1 MKQIIS
7 ATFLSFITLVT
18 YSQTTIEGT
27 YLPVKNTRILQAWDT
42 AATTMPIP
50 TIGANQVWDYSAA
63 FGSISDTFE
72 LAVKDPIAT
81 PHAAYFPQA
90 THASFLRS
98 PFALADSLW
107 LYFTVDTVGIKNLG
121 YYSDKSTSSGLVTA
135 GPPEFVLPMTLAY
148 QDTLVDNSR
157 YEGFLDYSGTPVRVI
172 RTMAKIMSADGYGTL
187 ITPDAT
193 YSEVMLGKEVINQI
207 DSIFVDFIGT
217 GNYTFAT
224 ELLDVTHRFHFLRN
238 NTFASTHLMQINT
251 DATETIA
258 RYGWYTLPVDFGSIG
273 GTVYDTTGGPI
284 ITGEMYLYRENSNF
298 TKNDILATTEIN
310 NDGTYQ
316 FDSIPYGEYRIAA
329 RPDLGAY
336 PNVFTTYYGDTTD
349 WVNCQTAI
357 TTADTAGIDI
367 NVLYGN
373 AQVGTSS
380 LGGNLSL
387 NIWLKNNDPVP
398 GIDIIVEK
406 DPEEEPIIET
416 NTDIFGN
423 FSFPA
428 LDDGDYKIWVDMPG
442 LPMAGTY
449 NFTVSNGTVVN
460 GLDFEVG
467 ADEIFPSNMI
477 ITSINEPTINQSRRV
492 KIYPNPFVDN
502 TLVNIDT
509 ESETKISIDVYDI
522 TGKLV
527 YKVIQ
532 EQLNVGST
540 NYTLNDINDAGIY
553 LVKVTLGESV
563 ECLRII
569 KK

>member
-1 MKQIIS
+1 MKSIIFAILLS
-7 ATFLSFITLVT
+7 LISFITF
-18 YSQTTIEGT
+18 SQTTIEGT
-27 YLPVKNTRILQAWDT
+27 YLPVKNTRILQVWDT
-42 AATTMPIP
+42 LCSTMTVP
-50 TIGANQVWDYSAA
+50 TIGANQLWDYSNA
-63 FGSISDTFE
+63 FGSIVDTFE
-72 LAVKDPIAT
+72 LAVKDPVAT
-81 PHAAYFPQA
+81 PHAQYFPDA

-98 PFALADSLW
+98 PFLLADSLW
-107 LYFTVDTVGIKNLG
+107 LYFTVDTTGINNLG
-121 YYSDKSTSSGLVTA
+121 YYSDKSTSVGLVTA
-135 GPPEFVLPMTLAY
+135 GPSEFLLPMALNY
-148 QDTLVDNSR
+148 LDTIVDNSR
-157 YEGFLDYSGTPVRVI
+157 YEGYLDYSGTPVRVV
-172 RTMAKIMSADGYGTL
+172 RTMAKIMSADGYGSL
-187 ITPDAT
+187 ITPDAS
-193 YSEVMLGKEVINQI
+193 YSDVILGKEVINQI

-217 GNYTFAT
+217 GNYTFFT
-224 ELLDVTHRFHFLRN
+224 QITDITHRFHFLRN

-251 DATETIA
+251 DTTETIT
-258 RYGWYTLPVDFGSIG
+258 RYGWYTLPVDFGSIAG
-273 GTVYDTTGGPI
+273 AIYDTTGGPI
-284 ITGEMYLYRENSNF
+284 TTGEMYLYRENSNF
-298 TKNDILATTEIN
+298 TKNDILATTQIN
-310 NDGTYQ
+310 NNGTYQ

-329 RPDLGAY
+329 RPDLGMY

-380 LGGNLSL
+380 IEGNLSL
-387 NIWLKNNDPVP
+387 NTWLKNNDPVP

-423 FSFPA
+423 FSIPA
-428 LDDGDYKIWVDMPG
+428 LDDGDYQIWVDMPG

-449 NFTVSNGTVVN
+449 NFTVANGAIVSSLN
-460 GLDFEVG
+460 FEVG
-467 ADEIFPSNMI
+467 ADEIFPTTMV
-477 ITSINEPTINQSRRV
+477 ITSINESIINQSGRV

-502 TLVNIDT
+502 TIVNIDT

-532 EQLNVGST
+532 AQLNSGPTS
-540 NYTLNDINDAGIY
+540 YTINGLDDAGIY

>member
-1 MKQIIS
+1 MKSILFS
-7 ATFLSFITLVT
+7 ALLSFVSLVAF
-18 YSQTTIEGT
+18 SQTTIEGT

-81 PHAAYFPQA
+81 PHGAYFPQA

-187 ITPDAT
+187 ITPDAA

-207 DSIFVDFIGT
+207 DSIFVDFMGT
-217 GNYTFAT
+217 GNYTFAS

-251 DATETIA
+251 DDTETIV
-258 RYGWYTLPVDFGSIG
+258 RYGWYTLPVDFGSIA
-273 GTVYDTTGGPI
+273 GTVFDTTGLPVT
-284 ITGEMYLYRENSNF
+284 TGEMCLYRENSNF
-298 TKNDILATTEIN
+298 TKNDILATTTIN
-310 NDGTYQ
+310 NNGTYQ

-329 RPDLGAY
+329 RPDLAVY
-336 PNVFTTYYGDTTD
+336 PHVFTTYYGDTTD
-349 WVNCQTAI
+349 WVNCQTAV
-357 TTADTAGIDI
+357 TSGDTAGIDI
-367 NVLYGN
+367 NILYGD
-373 AQVGTSS
+373 AQTGSS
-380 LGGNLSL
+380 TLEGNLSL
-387 NIWLKNNDPVP
+387 NTWLKNNDPVP
-398 GIDIIVEK
+398 GIDIIVER

-423 FSFPA
+423 FSIPA

-449 NFTVSNGTVVN
+449 SFTVANGTVVS
-460 GLDFEVG
+460 GLNFQVG
-467 ADEIFPSNMI
+467 ADEIFPTSMV
-477 ITSINEPTINQSRRV
+477 ITSINETTINQPGRV
-492 KIYPNPFVDN
+492 NVYPNPFVAN
-502 TLVNIDT
+502 TILNIDT

-522 TGKLV
+522 SGKLV
-527 YKVIQ
+527 HKVVQ
-532 EQLNVGST
+532 NQLNTGST
-540 NYTLNDINDAGIY
+540 NYTINGLNDAGIY
-553 LVKVTLGESV
+553 LIKVILGESV

>member
-1 MKQIIS
+1 MKSIIS
-7 ATFLSFITLVT
+7 IALLSCISLVT
-18 YSQTTIEGT
+18 FSQTTIEGT
-27 YLPVKNTRILQAWDT
+27 YLPVKNTRILQVWDT

-50 TIGANQVWDYSAA
+50 TVGANQVWDYSGA

-81 PHAAYFPQA
+81 PHVAHFPDA

-107 LYFTVDTVGIKNLG
+107 LYFTVDTVGINNLG
-121 YYSDKSTSSGLVTA
+121 YYSDKSTSTGLVTA
-135 GPPEFVLPMTLAY
+135 GPTEFVLPMALDY
-148 QDTLVDNSR
+148 QDTIVNNSR

-172 RTMAKIMSADGYGTL
+172 RTMTKVMSADGHGML
-187 ITPDAT
+187 ITPDAS
-193 YSEVMLGKEVINQI
+193 YSDVMLGKEVINQI
-207 DSIFVDFIGT
+207 DSIFIDLGA
-217 GNYTFAT
+217 GNYAFFS
-224 ELLDVTHRFHFLRN
+224 EILDITHRFHFLRN

-258 RYGWYTLPVDFGSIG
+258 RYGWYTLPVDFGSIA

-284 ITGEMYLYRENSNF
+284 STGEMYLYRENSNF
-298 TKNDILATTEIN
+298 TKNDILSTTEIN
-310 NDGTYQ
+310 NNGTYQ

-329 RPDLGAY
+329 RPDLGMY

-357 TTADTAGIDI
+357 TTADTFGIDI

-380 LGGNLSL
+380 LEGNLSL
-387 NIWLKNNDPVP
+387 NTWLKNNDPVP
-398 GIDIIVEK
+398 GIDIIVER
-406 DPEEEPIIET
+406 DPEEEPVIET
-416 NTDIFGN
+416 NTDIFGE
-423 FSFPA
+423 FSIPA

-449 NFTVSNGTVVN
+449 SFTVANGTVVS
-460 GLDFEVG
+460 GLDFQVG
-467 ADEIFPSNMI
+467 ADEIFPTSMV
-477 ITSINEPTINQSRRV
+477 ITSINESTTNQPGRV
-492 KIYPNPFVDN
+492 SVYPNPFVDN
-502 TLVNIDT
+502 TIINIDT

-532 EQLNVGST
+532 EQLNLGSS
-540 NYTLNDINDAGIY
+540 NYTINGINDAGIY

>member
-1 MKQIIS
+1 MKSILSTAILSLIS
-7 ATFLSFITLVT
+7 FFTF
-18 YSQTTIEGT
+18 SQTTIEGT
-27 YLPVKNTRILQAWDT
+27 YLPVKNTRILQVWDT
-42 AATTMPIP
+42 LCSTMTIP
-50 TIGANQVWDYSAA
+50 TIGTNQVWDYSNA
-63 FGSISDTFE
+63 FGSIMDTFE

-81 PHAAYFPQA
+81 PHVAYFPDA

-98 PFALADSLW
+98 PFPLADSLW
-107 LYFTVDTVGIKNLG
+107 LYFTVDTVGINNLG
-121 YYSDKSTSSGLVTA
+121 YYSDKSDFSGLVTA
-135 GPPEFVLPMTLAY
+135 NPTEFVLPMALDY
-148 QDTLVDNSR
+148 QDTIIDNSR
-157 YEGFLDYSGTPVRVI
+157 YEGYLDYAGTPARVI
-172 RTMAKIMSADGYGTL
+172 RTSSKTMSVDAYGTL
-187 ITPDAT
+187 TTPDAT
-193 YSEVMLGKEVINQI
+193 YSEVMLGKEVINQT
-207 DSIFVDFIGT
+207 DSVFFDVAGT
-217 GNYTFAT
+217 GNYTFIA
-224 ELLDVTHRFHFLRN
+224 EIIDITHRFHFLRN

-251 DATETIA
+251 DATETNA
-258 RYGWYTLPVDFGSIG
+258 LYGWYTLPVDFGSIG

-284 ITGEMYLYRENSNF
+284 TTGEMYLYRENSNF

-329 RPDLGAY
+329 RPSLGTY

-373 AQVGTSS
+373 AQIGTSS
-380 LGGNLSL
+380 LEGNLSL
-387 NIWLKNNDPVP
+387 NTWLKNNDPVP
-398 GIDIIVEK
+398 GIDIIVER
-406 DPEEEPIIET
+406 DPEEEPVIET
-416 NTDIFGN
+416 TTDIFGE
-423 FSFPA
+423 FSIPA

-449 NFTVSNGTVVN
+449 SFTVANGTVVS
-460 GLDFEVG
+460 GLNFQVG
-467 ADEIFPSNMI
+467 ADEIFPTSMV
-477 ITSINEPTINQSRRV
+477 ITSINESTTNLPGRV
-492 KIYPNPFVDN
+492 SVYPNPFVDN
-502 TLVNIDT
+502 TILNIDT

-527 YKVIQ
+527 YQVIQ
-532 EQLNVGST
+532 EQLNLGST
-540 NYTLNDINDAGIY
+540 NYTISGINDAGIY

>member
-1 MKQIIS
+1 MKSIIPS
-7 ATFLSFITLVT
+7 VLLSFINLITF
-18 YSQTTIEGT
+18 SQTTIEGT
-27 YLPVKNTRILQAWDT
+27 YLPVKNTRILQVWDT

-50 TIGANQVWDYSAA
+50 TIGANQVWDYSGA

-81 PHAAYFPQA
+81 PHVAYFPDA

-98 PFALADSLW
+98 PFGLADSLW

-148 QDTLVDNSR
+148 QDTIVDNSR

-172 RTMAKIMSADGYGTL
+172 RTMTKIMSADGYGTL

-284 ITGEMYLYRENSNF
+284 TTGEMYLYRENSNF

-329 RPDLGAY
+329 RPNLGMY

-357 TTADTAGIDI
+357 TTGDTAGIDI
-367 NVLYGN
+367 NVLYGA

-380 LGGNLSL
+380 LEGNLSL
-387 NIWLKNNDPVP
+387 NTWLKNNDPVP
-398 GIDIIVEK
+398 GIDIIVER
-406 DPEEEPIIET
+406 DPEEEPVIET
-416 NTDIFGN
+416 NTDIFGE
-423 FSFPA
+423 FTIPA

-449 NFTVSNGTVVN
+449 NFTVANGTVVS
-460 GLDFEVG
+460 GLNFQVG
-467 ADEIFPSNMI
+467 ADEIFPTSMV

-502 TLVNIDT
+502 TIVNIDT

-532 EQLNVGST
+532 EQLNLGST
-540 NYTLNDINDAGIY
+540 NYTVNGINDAGIY
-553 LVKVTLGESV
+553 LIKVTLGESV